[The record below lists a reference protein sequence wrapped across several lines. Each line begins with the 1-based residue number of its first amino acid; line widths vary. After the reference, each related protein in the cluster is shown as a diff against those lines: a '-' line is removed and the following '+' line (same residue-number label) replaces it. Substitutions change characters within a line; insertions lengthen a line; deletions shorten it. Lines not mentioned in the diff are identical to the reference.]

1 MRSEVGILRSEVRGQ
16 RSKRAGR
23 LMALTLGALL
33 LASPLR
39 AQDEVGIKRGSAAP
53 GAVLEKLD
61 GTSVDL
67 KSYIGKGPVLLEFWA
82 TWCPNCKALEPA
94 MHAAAKKY
102 AGKIRLVGVAVSVNQ
117 SVERVKAYAEKHEL
131 PLEVLWDRKGY
142 ASDAYE
148 VPATSYIVI
157 IDAKGKVV
165 YTGVGGDQDI
175 DNAIKKAL
183 GI

>member
-1 MRSEVGILRSEVRGQ
+1 MRSEVRSQRSEVRGQ
-16 RSKRAGR
+16 RSERASR
-23 LMALTLGALL
+23 FAVLALGALL
-33 LASPLR
+33 LASPLA

-61 GTSVDL
+61 GSSVDL
-67 KSYIGKGPVLLEFWA
+67 KSYIGKGPVLIEFWA

-102 AGKIRLVGVAVSVNQ
+102 AGKIKLVGVAVSVNQ
-117 SVERVKAYAEKHEL
+117 SVERVKAYAEKHAL

-157 IDAKGKVV
+157 IDAKGTVV

-175 DNAIKKAL
+175 DSAIKKAL
-183 GI
+183 GT